1 MSESAGTIFLLD
13 DDALVLRSLKR
24 LLTASGYC
32 VQTFQSAEEMLGCNE
47 LSAADCCILDLG
59 LPGIDGLAA
68 QEALNSAAGTQSII
82 FLTGRGD
89 IPASVKAMKAG
100 AVDFLTKPVDAKALL
115 AAVEVALARTRVEQG
130 NERKRQSLQCLLAGL
145 TPREAQVMDLVVAGK
160 LNKQIAADLGTVEKT
175 VKVHRGRMMT
185 KMGVRTVADLVRLIA
200 DAPSGAVHVRPAA
213 AGVLDPGP
221 TTFVVGD
228 AVRRMDE

>member
-1 MSESAGTIFLLD
+1 MNEGAGNIFLLD
-13 DDALVLRSLKR
+13 DDELVLRSLKR
-24 LLTASGYC
+24 LLLASGYC
-32 VQTFQSAEEMLGCNE
+32 VQTFQSAEAMLGCTE
-47 LSAADCCILDLG
+47 LGTADCCILDLG

-68 QEALNSAAGTQSII
+68 QEALKSAAGTQSII

-100 AVDFLTKPVDAKALL
+100 AVDFLTKPVDAKAML
-115 AAVEVALARTRVEQG
+115 AAVEVALACTRVEQDH
-130 NERKRQSLQCLLAGL
+130 ERKRETLQRRLAGL

-200 DAPSGAVHVRPAA
+200 DAPPAA
-213 AGVLDPGP
+213 VDPNPAAPGVLDPGP
-221 TTFVVGD
+221 TTFAAGD
-228 AVRRMDE
+228 AVRMLDE